1 MFDVSSVSALEFR
14 TGGKILVPVN
24 VVDWREF
31 DSDGLGVGY
40 TNTEMPITL
49 EAYLNFVVGKGD
61 IVIDIISNWFLYNY
75 IGVGYQYNFYPGF

>member
-1 MFDVSSVSALEFR
+1 MLAVASVSALEFR

-40 TNTEMPITL
+40 TNTEMPVTI
-49 EAYLNFVVGKGD
+49 EAYLNFAVGKGSFL
-61 IVIDIISNWFLYNY
+61 INIISNWFLYNY
-75 IGVGYQYNFYPGF
+75 IGVGYFNPGF